1 MRNAFQP
8 GCFSFAQNDK
18 TNRVR
23 FIILGEAY
31 RSKTFSPQM

>member
-8 GCFSFAQNDK
+8 GCFFRPEMIKPTRWVLSF
-18 TNRVR
+18 
-23 FIILGEAY
+23 LGEAY